1 MVEGHGRCWSLVW
14 GRRGSDVRLSEFGFG
29 VDEPFPV
36 FLVIGILDPL
46 AQLPILS
53 LISSCIYM
61 LDW

>member
-1 MVEGHGRCWSLVW
+1 MGGVGAWSGGW
-14 GRRGSDVRLSEFGFG
+14 RGPDVRFSDFG
-29 VDEPFPV
+29 VYDPFPV
-36 FLVIGILDPL
+36 FLVMSILDPL